1 MCAVSSGMI
10 VYVTSTLHGRICTY
24 LVHIVRTSQGF
35 CMCLCVHISNSQTTY
50 ERKKDNNS
58 RKTKFLVCF
67 VSRRKPRSCSSAPAS
82 SLSSASSSSLPL
94 CAGLLLLCCSAAAVW
109 SSSSSSSS
117 SSSPSSS
124 PEDER
129 LDRRPSLRW
138 EDNKGPNKQKEEKQT
153 HQQTHLI
160 VLAPHKRISTFIPPT
175 FIPPPCSCWSTSPA
189 QPTAC
194 LLWRRPLKSLLSW
207 GN

>member
-1 MCAVSSGMI
+1 MRSNWSDNIMKFFHCSYCWLDHIICGNMCAVSSGMI

-109 SSSSSSSS
+109 S
-117 SSSPSSS
+117 
-124 PEDER
+124 R
-129 LDRRPSLRW
+129 LHLHLRLHFRLHLRLHLRL
-138 EDNKGPNKQKEEKQT
+138 KTKIVVFIFV
-153 HQQTHLI
+153 LI
-160 VLAPHKRISTFIPPT
+160 VGV
-175 FIPPPCSCWSTSPA
+175 
-189 QPTAC
+189 
-194 LLWRRPLKSLLSW
+194 LL
-207 GN
+207 